1 MDYIYFDQILE
12 WEKRMKAQQGMYE
25 SVRNERNSY
34 SKTLVESQDE
44 LAEVRRKF
52 KIMEHQTEQLKEEI
66 GAKDAALVKE
76 SFEHQKVEKRNE
88 QQEQRISRADKL
100 LKANDDVIH
109 KQDAEIQ
116 RLASMIRR
124 TDEEALTQRKE
135 YDQVINERDILGTQ
149 LIRRNDELAL
159 LYEKLNIMAATLRT
173 GEGQYNARLN
183 DIRLL
188 RIKVRDLQRELALAN
203 SSNHGV
209 EDIRRELFTTTRE
222 LLSEKIKVKALSG
235 ELENPLNVHRWRKLE
250 GSDPATYEM
259 VQKVQTLQK
268 RLIAKT
274 EEVVERDQLLVE
286 KDKLYNEVKTMLAR
300 QPGPEVAEQLTVY
313 QANLRKK
320 SRQLKSMASELNM
333 YQSQADEF
341 KHEVERLSRELQD
354 TKRKFYES
362 KKRDQIM
369 YEQSR
374 EMEYGN
380 EDEFLNS
387 GSKRS
392 SNLGRSQA
400 QQQLALAHS
409 ATTRYAGGG
418 FAIK

>member
-1 MDYIYFDQILE
+1 MFFFFFFLIVECFTFFSQYYYFVCLFQITD
-12 WEKRMKAQQGMYE
+12 G
-25 SVRNERNSY
+25 
-34 SKTLVESQDE
+34 
-44 LAEVRRKF
+44 
-52 KIMEHQTEQLKEEI
+52 
-66 GAKDAALVKE
+66 ALVKE

-100 LKANDDVIH
+100 LKANEEVIH

-116 RLASMIRR
+116 RLAAMIRR
-124 TDEEALTQRKE
+124 TDDEALTQRKE

-183 DIRLL
+183 DIRIL
-188 RIKVRDLQRELALAN
+188 RLKIRDLQRELALAKTTH
-203 SSNHGV
+203 HGV
-209 EDIRRELFTTTRE
+209 EDVKRDLIATTRE

-259 VQKVQTLQK
+259 VQKIQTLQK
-268 RLIAKT
+268 RLIVKT
-274 EEVVERDQLLVE
+274 EEVVERDQLLLE
-286 KDKLYNEVKTMLAR
+286 KDKLYNETKTMLAR

-313 QANLRKK
+313 QSNLRKK

-333 YQSQADEF
+333 YRSQSDEF

-362 KKRDQIM
+362 KKRDQM
-369 YEQSR
+369 MFDQSR
-374 EMEYGN
+374 EMNYDDDLMGG
-380 EDEFLNS
+380 S
-387 GSKRS
+387 GGGKRS
-392 SNLGRSQA
+392 TFGKSQA
-400 QQQLALAHS
+400 QQQLALAQS